1 MRKYTLII
9 ALGAVLLFTVTHG
22 MLPHG
27 LLFGAV
33 ATKFTNK
40 LIAIYT
46 DRVRTAATYTTEP
59 KWIGI
64 GTAGTTAAV
73 TDTALGTEV
82 ETRAVGTSSL
92 VTTTVTGD
100 TYQTVG
106 TISITATRAITE
118 CASFDALTAGNIGV
132 SATISTINLLNGD
145 SLQLTIKSQIT
156 SS

>member
-1 MRKYTLII
+1 MRKYLLLV
-9 ALGAVLLFTVTHG
+9 ALAAVLLFTVTHCHFPPV
-22 MLPHG
+22 ML
-27 LLFGAV
+27 LGAA

-40 LIAIYT
+40 LIAMYT
-46 DRVRTAATYTTEP
+46 DRVRTSATYTTEP

-64 GTAGTTAAV
+64 GTGGTTAAV

-100 TYQTVG
+100 TYQTLG
-106 TISITATRAITE
+106 TVSITGTRAITE
-118 CASFDALTAGNIGV
+118 CASFDALTTGNIGI
-132 SATISTINLLNGD
+132 SATIATINLLSGD
-145 SLQLTIKSQIT
+145 SLQLTCKAQLT